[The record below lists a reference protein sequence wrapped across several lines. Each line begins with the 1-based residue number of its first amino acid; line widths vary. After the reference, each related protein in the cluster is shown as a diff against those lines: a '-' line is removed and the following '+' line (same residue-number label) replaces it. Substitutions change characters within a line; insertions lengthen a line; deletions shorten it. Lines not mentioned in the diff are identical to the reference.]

1 MPDLK
6 SCARKGVRVRVPLR
20 VCPER
25 QCGGTRPCGV
35 VLPRAEGTDRSV
47 FRPVLS
53 THSPLPSI
61 SGDAVRTVADEQGTT
76 WICLELPEVPV
87 DQRAAAAAL
96 ASDDV
101 VAIECNSGAHRVI
114 ALVPTGWDDD
124 MDDARL
130 NAVIREFLERR

>member
-1 MPDLK
+1 M
-6 SCARKGVRVRVPLR
+6 
-20 VCPER
+20 
-25 QCGGTRPCGV
+25 
-35 VLPRAEGTDRSV
+35 
-47 FRPVLS
+47 
-53 THSPLPSI
+53 
-61 SGDAVRTVADEQGTT
+61 RTVADEQGTT

-96 ASDDV
+96 ANDDV

-130 NAVIREFLERR
+130 NAVIREFLERH